1 MNNNDYI
8 RETKIRKHN
17 FNNPLN
23 TSLRLDIINSWAC
36 PLMDRPYGNNS
47 VLLRFLI
54 YNDDLRIQQYI
65 IDKLIAVGLK
75 ILHFNNNYHI
85 CNLIRM

>member
-1 MNNNDYI
+1 
-8 RETKIRKHN
+8 
-17 FNNPLN
+17 
-23 TSLRLDIINSWAC
+23 
-36 PLMDRPYGNNS
+36 MDRPYGNNS
-47 VLLRFLI
+47 VLLSFLI

-65 IDKLIAVGLK
+65 IDKLIAVVLK